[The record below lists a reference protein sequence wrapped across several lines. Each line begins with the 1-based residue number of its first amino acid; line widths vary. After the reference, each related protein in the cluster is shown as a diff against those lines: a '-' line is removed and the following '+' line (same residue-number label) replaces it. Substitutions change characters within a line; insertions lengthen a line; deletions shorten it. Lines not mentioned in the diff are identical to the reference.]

1 MIPATPAMAMPAMAP
16 LDMLLLGGP
25 VEDGEDVPVAWPP
38 LLVMMSAE
46 FVVIVEE
53 AAVDDVEL
61 DVEEV
66 DGERMEERLIELIW
80 QRTKLVVA
88 F

>member
-1 MIPATPAMAMPAMAP
+1 MAP
-16 LDMLLLGGP
+16 PDTLLLGGP
-25 VEDGEDVPVAWPP
+25 VEDGEDVPVAWSP
-38 LLVMMSAE
+38 LLVVTSTE
-46 FVVIVEE
+46 FVVITEE
-53 AAVDDVEL
+53 AAVD